1 MNSDVRRESTVFDIG
16 ESHAAVY
23 CTHGYTSDVDVK
35 QSDDI
40 RRDPVRIFQ
49 VRRRNEFDSDTIDGF
64 ELKTV
69 F

>member
-40 RRDPVRIFQ
+40 RRVQ

-64 ELKTV
+64 KLKIV